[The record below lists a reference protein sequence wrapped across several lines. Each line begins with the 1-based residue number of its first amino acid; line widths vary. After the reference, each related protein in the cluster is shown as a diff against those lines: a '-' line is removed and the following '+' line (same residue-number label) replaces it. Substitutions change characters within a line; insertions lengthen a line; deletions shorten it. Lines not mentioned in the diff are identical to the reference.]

1 MIWELNISNNMSTS
15 SSAKTFFCT
24 ALVTHFVC
32 PLSAIVARRNGGE
45 YACTQGHMTGTK
57 QCWLRTN
64 QVKLVNMCLH
74 DSQDQKRW
82 GQN

>member
-1 MIWELNISNNMSTS
+1 MVWELNISDNMSTS
-15 SSAKTFFCT
+15 SSAKTSFCT
-24 ALVTHFVC
+24 ALVTEFVG
-32 PLSAIVARRNGGE
+32 PLSAIVARRNGPE
-45 YACTQGHMTGTK
+45 YECTQGQMTGTK

-64 QVKLVNMCLH
+64 QVELVTMCLH